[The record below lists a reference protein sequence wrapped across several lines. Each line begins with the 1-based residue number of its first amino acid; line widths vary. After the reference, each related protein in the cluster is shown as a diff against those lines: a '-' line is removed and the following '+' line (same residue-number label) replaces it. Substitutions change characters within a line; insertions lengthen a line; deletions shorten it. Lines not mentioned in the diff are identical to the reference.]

1 MSNKTIK
8 LFGEEIDSDH
18 HLVKT
23 GRSMHDAIDLVKCLA
38 MEDYKRFSNI
48 PEDKSAYECQPGES
62 DVIAE
67 NMYYDFAT
75 KLSVKEG
82 SKYIKILTGGSVW
95 GFIVNTKNDDKF
107 KYGDLLKAAGWKAP
121 ARNFARGNVIDDS
134 VEDLRVKSVRW
145 TGVNY

>member
-82 SKYIKILTGGSVW
+82 SKYIKILTGGGVW
-95 GFIVNTKNDDKF
+95 GFIVNTKNDKKF
-107 KYGDLLKAAGWKAP
+107 KYGDLLKAASYNAP

>member
-8 LFGEEIDSDH
+8 LLGENIDSDH
-18 HLVKT
+18 HLVKP

-38 MEDYKRFSNI
+38 MEDYKRFSKI

-67 NMYYDFAT
+67 NMYHDYAT
-75 KLSVKEG
+75 TLSEKKG
-82 SKYIKILTGGSVW
+82 SKYIKIMTKGSVW
-95 GFIVNTKNDDKF
+95 GFIVNTKTDDKF

-121 ARNFARGNVIDDS
+121 ARNFARGNVIDDT